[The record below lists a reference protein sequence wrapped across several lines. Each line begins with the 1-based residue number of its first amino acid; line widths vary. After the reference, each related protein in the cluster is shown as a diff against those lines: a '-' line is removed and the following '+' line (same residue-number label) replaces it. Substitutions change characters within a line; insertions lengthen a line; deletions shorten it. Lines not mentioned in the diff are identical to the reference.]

1 MAKKKYIFNINGG
14 IGKCIAATAVVK
26 GIKENYPDHE
36 LIVVSGYPDVFINN
50 PNVDKSYAYSQVN
63 YFYPDHIEGN
73 EVIVLSGD
81 PYNETEFIRQDTHVI
96 AIWYRMAGME
106 YKGQQPELFL
116 SEREIQYNLSKIQ
129 SDKPLFFMQ
138 TNGGA
143 DNQQNKYSWARDI
156 PTGVVSKIIE
166 HYAPKYNIVHIRR
179 QDQIG
184 YNGTSI
190 LNDDFRS
197 VASLL
202 TFSNKRLFMDS
213 FAQHTA
219 AALNLPSTV
228 LWIANKPEVFGY
240 GLHNNILANPET
252 RKPELKTSFLHK
264 YDISGNPLQFPYNNE
279 DEIFDVDKII
289 EALGE

>member
-1 MAKKKYIFNINGG
+1 MSKKYIFQITGG

-26 GIKENYPDHE
+26 GIKEAHPDYE
-36 LIVVSGYPDVFINN
+36 LIVISGYPDVFINN
-50 PNVDKSYAYSQVN
+50 PHVNKTYAFNQVN
-63 YFYPDHIEGN
+63 YFYQDHIESSEILTLLN
-73 EVIVLSGD
+73 D
-81 PYNETEFIRQDTHVI
+81 PYLETEYIKQSKHLI
-96 AIWYRMAGME
+96 EIWYRMAGIE
-106 YKGQQPELFL
+106 YQGQKPELFL
-116 SEREIQYNLSKIQ
+116 SEREIQYNLNKIN
-129 SDKPLFFMQ
+129 SDKPLFFIQ

-156 PTGVVSKIIE
+156 PASIVQKIIE

-179 QDQIG
+179 QDQIA
-184 YNGTSI
+184 YQNTSV
-190 LNDDFRS
+190 LTDDFRS

-202 TFSNKRLFMDS
+202 TFSAKRLFMDS

-240 GLHNNILANPET
+240 DIHTNIVANPET
-252 RKPELKTSFLHK
+252 RSPELKASYINK

-279 DEIFDVDKII
+279 EEIFDIDKII
-289 EALGE
+289 AAIGE